1 MERTIGFDVGVRT
14 GKGGISIVLHSR
26 SSIGVWPAHDLWLS
40 KPLMGAARNPDR
52 VSVRDLKELV
62 MVYWVLGVLFA
73 VWLFFRIVAHLVMWP
88 DKLSQCQSL
97 REYLY
102 SAVAV
107 VVVGVMLNVITWLS
121 GGQ

>member
-1 MERTIGFDVGVRT
+1 MVSL
-14 GKGGISIVLHSR
+14 KSR
-26 SSIGVWPAHDLWLS
+26 LEI
-40 KPLMGAARNPDR
+40 ARNPDR

-62 MVYWVLGVLFA
+62 MIYWVLGVLFA

>member
-1 MERTIGFDVGVRT
+1 
-14 GKGGISIVLHSR
+14 
-26 SSIGVWPAHDLWLS
+26 
-40 KPLMGAARNPDR
+40 
-52 VSVRDLKELV
+52 

-107 VVVGVMLNVITWLS
+107 VFVGLMLNGIMWCY
-121 GGQ
+121 GAQ